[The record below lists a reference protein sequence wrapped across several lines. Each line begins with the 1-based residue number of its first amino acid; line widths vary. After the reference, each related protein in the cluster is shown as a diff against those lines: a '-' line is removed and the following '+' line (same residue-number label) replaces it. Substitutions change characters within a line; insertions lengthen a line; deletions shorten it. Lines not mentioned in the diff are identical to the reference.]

1 MEDTAASEACSTGE
15 LARTLTAAGRKV
27 ATACAVFGRV
37 VPHET
42 SLIFL
47 LENDHL
53 RVARHKG
60 LTERR
65 PELTLASS
73 ISIVLS
79 RTSLRDPR

>member
-1 MEDTAASEACSTGE
+1 MEDTATSEACSTGE

-27 ATACAVFGRV
+27 APAYAVFGRV

-47 LENDHL
+47 LENDPWH
-53 RVARHKG
+53 VARHKDLAG
-60 LTERR
+60 HG
-65 PELTLASS
+65 PEETWASS

-79 RTSLRDPR
+79 RTSLQAPR